1 MNLHEL
7 TYKIRGCLFE
17 VHKELG
23 AGLLESVY
31 EATLLYELKR
41 EDLFYQSQ
49 VVLPVFYKDAKLE
62 QGFRMDVVVENQVV
76 IEIKSVELLH
86 DLHKSNC
93 LRT

>member
-17 VHKELG
+17 VHKEFG

-31 EATLLYELKR
+31 GAALLYELKKG
-41 EDLFYQSQ
+41 LFYQSQ